1 MELTAS
7 GNLENKYDY
16 PHTNLLTSSVI
27 TIYDKYNNMRRDTI
41 SNLTYDDFG
50 RVMHNSR
57 GGTVADMTYSHD
69 KMHGWLTGIRSGG
82 SFEQNLYRETEGCSP
97 CYNGNISAMTWRT
110 GSDYVRRFDYGYDSM
125 NRLLRADFSFY
136 HIGNPSSPSPTLSL
150 IPYVGMAYE
159 DFTSVYSYDKNGN
172 LTGAYRQGLVDD
184 LESGEGYCYDTMD
197 DYNVTYAGN
206 RKTAV
211 NGTGCGTPAY
221 YGSSSFVDG
230 VEDGTDEYAYNTNG
244 AMTKDLNKGITN
256 ISYDLLGNLQQ
267 ITMTGNRSIS
277 YVYAADGTR
286 LRTVHSRK
294 VGNVYLKDS
303 TDYQGSLV
311 LKNALPDKY
320 LFDGGYLSFSNSL
333 LSGCH
338 YYIQDYQGSNR
349 MVVNADGTV
358 EQVTHYYPYGGVIGG
373 IDRNAS
379 LQAYKFEGKELDRTY
394 GLDWY
399 DIHARQYDPVVPSWH
414 TMDPLCEKYY
424 NISPYAYCAGNPVNT
439 DGKRILFLGGSTKE
453 FKNNFSLA
461 VRYLNKYN
469 CGYVLYELEKSQ
481 NIFYIGETKGDANS
495 FDSKNRIIRWNPYKG
510 LRTFGNDYN
519 MFFLSPTTRLN
530 HEAGHALSFEKDPEA
545 YKLNSNKLISSSD
558 ETYTVEEAKT
568 INGIERK
575 TAIAF
580 GEIGENEITREDHT
594 GYPFTTD
601 SPISNIPLEQ
611 IDEVEINSSQSS
623 QRK

>member
-1 MELTAS
+1 MLTAS
-7 GNLENKYDY
+7 GTLENKYDY
-16 PHTNLLTSSVI
+16 PYTNLLTSSVM

-69 KMHGWLTGIRSGG
+69 KMHGWLMGIRSGG
-82 SFEQNLYRETEGCSP
+82 SFEQLLYRETEGCSP

-110 GSDYVRRFDYGYDSM
+110 GNDYVRRFDYGYDSM
-125 NRLLRADFSFY
+125 NRLIRADYSY
-136 HIGNPSSPSPTLSL
+136 YSIGNPSSLSPTLSL
-150 IPYVGMAYE
+150 VPYVGMENE
-159 DFTSVYSYDKNGN
+159 DYSSQYGYDKNGN
-172 LTGAYRQGLVDD
+172 LLWAYRQGLVDG
-184 LESGEGYCYDTMD
+184 LEYGQGYYYDTMD

-211 NGTGCGTPAY
+211 NGTGCGTPAF

-294 VGNVYLKDS
+294 VG
-303 TDYQGSLV
+303 
-311 LKNALPDKY
+311 
-320 LFDGGYLSFSNSL
+320 
-333 LSGCH
+333 
-338 YYIQDYQGSNR
+338 
-349 MVVNADGTV
+349 GT
-358 EQVTHYYPYGGVIGG
+358 
-373 IDRNAS
+373 
-379 LQAYKFEGKELDRTY
+379 
-394 GLDWY
+394 
-399 DIHARQYDPVVPSWH
+399 
-414 TMDPLCEKYY
+414 
-424 NISPYAYCAGNPVNT
+424 
-439 DGKRILFLGGSTKE
+439 
-453 FKNNFSLA
+453 
-461 VRYLNKYN
+461 
-469 CGYVLYELEKSQ
+469 YVLYELEKSQ

-623 QRK
+623 QRKRCVICVNII